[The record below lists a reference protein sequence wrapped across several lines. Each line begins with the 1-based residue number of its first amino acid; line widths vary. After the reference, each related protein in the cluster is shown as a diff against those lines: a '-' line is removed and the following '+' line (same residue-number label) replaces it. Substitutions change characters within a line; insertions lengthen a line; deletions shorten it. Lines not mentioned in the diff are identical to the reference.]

1 MKVIKPTP
9 FNPSMLVS
17 TTAPE
22 PTAAWVSGTSYAKD
36 AKVTYPVTDSGTTIN
51 HIFIS
56 LVSTNTATPGTDATK
71 WLDLGPCN
79 KCAMFDNQI
88 STATIAPSPLVVVF
102 KPGIFNS
109 LALMGLTGNQLDVTV
124 KDGTGGPIIY
134 SDSFPLDGTIISDWY
149 QYFFEPFVQKSEVV
163 MTDIPPFSN
172 SEITL
177 TLTGGSDVQI
187 GLCNFG
193 TFYFLGDAEYGANV
207 GITDYSRKDTDDF
220 GVTTFVKRA
229 YSKRMS
235 ARLMLDTAQINRVQR
250 ILADVRATPS
260 VWIGADGDD
269 YLPMLMLGYYR
280 DFSIDIAYQ
289 NKSFCSLEI
298 EGLI

>member
-1 MKVIKPTP
+1 MKVIKPTA
-9 FNPSMLVS
+9 FTETMLVS
-17 TTAPE
+17 SNAVESSPNYSAGTT
-22 PTAAWVSGTSYAKD
+22 YAKD
-36 AKVTYPVTDSGTTIN
+36 SIVNSGT
-51 HIFIS
+51 HLYQS
-56 LVSTNTATPGTDATK
+56 LVNNNLGNTPSTSPLY
-71 WLDLGPCN
+71 WLDIGPN
-79 KCAMFDNQI
+79 NIHAMFDNQI
-88 STATIAPSPLVVVF
+88 STATISATPLNVVF

-109 LALMGLTGNQLDVTV
+109 LALIGLSGNQVAVTV
-124 KDGTGGPIIY
+124 RDGTGGPIIY
-134 SDSFPLDGTIISDWY
+134 SATFALDGTVISDWY

-172 SEITL
+172 SEVTIS
-177 TLTGGSDVQI
+177 LTGGSTVQI
-187 GLCNFG
+187 GLCSFG

-220 GVTTFVKRA
+220 GVTTFVQRA

-235 ARLMLDTAQINRVQR
+235 ARLMLDTAQINRIQR
-250 ILADVRATPS
+250 ILADIRATPS
-260 VWIGADGDD
+260 LWIGADGDD
-269 YLPMLMLGYYR
+269 YLPTLMYGYYR

>member
-1 MKVIKPTP
+1 MKVIKPTA
-9 FNPSMLVS
+9 FTESMLVS
-17 TTAPE
+17 SNAVESSPNYNAGTT
-22 PTAAWVSGTSYAKD
+22 YAKD
-36 AKVTYPVTDSGTTIN
+36 AIVNSGTRLYQ
-51 HIFIS
+51 S
-56 LVSTNTATPGTDATK
+56 LVNNNLGNTPSTSPLY
-71 WLDLGPCN
+71 WLDIGPN
-79 KCAMFDNQI
+79 NIHAMFDNQI
-88 STATIAPSPLVVVF
+88 STSTISTSPLNVAF

-109 LALMGLTGNQLDVTV
+109 LALIGLAGNQVVVTV
-124 KDGTGGPIIY
+124 RDGTGGPIIY
-134 SDSFPLDGTIISDWY
+134 SATFALDGTVISDWY

-172 SEITL
+172 SEVTIS
-177 TLTGGSDVQI
+177 LTGGSTVQI
-187 GLCNFG
+187 GLCSFG

-220 GVTTFVKRA
+220 GVTTFVQRA

-235 ARLMLDTAQINRVQR
+235 ARLMLDTAQINRIQR
-250 ILADVRATPS
+250 ILADIRATPS
-260 VWIGADGDD
+260 LWIGADGDD
-269 YLPMLMLGYYR
+269 YLPTLMYGYYR

>member
-1 MKVIKPTP
+1 MKVIKPTA
-9 FNPSMLVS
+9 FTESMLVS
-17 TTAPE
+17 SNAVESSPNYNAGTT
-22 PTAAWVSGTSYAKD
+22 YAKD
-36 AKVTYPVTDSGTTIN
+36 SIVNSGT
-51 HIFIS
+51 HLYQS
-56 LVSTNTATPGTDATK
+56 LVNNNLGNTPSTSPLY
-71 WLDLGPCN
+71 WLDIGPN
-79 KCAMFDNQI
+79 NIHAMFDNQI
-88 STATIAPSPLVVVF
+88 STATISATPLNVVF

-109 LALMGLTGNQLDVTV
+109 LALIGLSGNQVAVTV
-124 KDGTGGPIIY
+124 RDGTGGPIIY
-134 SDSFPLDGTIISDWY
+134 SATFALDGTVISDWY

-172 SEITL
+172 SEVTIS
-177 TLTGGSDVQI
+177 LTGGSTVQI
-187 GLCNFG
+187 GLCSFG

-220 GVTTFVKRA
+220 GVTTFVQRA

-235 ARLMLDTAQINRVQR
+235 ARLMLDTAQINRIQR
-250 ILADVRATPS
+250 ILADIRATPS
-260 VWIGADGDD
+260 LWIGADGDD
-269 YLPMLMLGYYR
+269 YLPTLMYGYYR

>member
-1 MKVIKPTP
+1 MKVIKPTA
-9 FNPSMLVS
+9 FTPSMLVS
-17 TTAPE
+17 SNAVE
-22 PTAAWVSGTSYAKD
+22 AHAAYNAGTSYSKD
-36 AKVTYPVTDSGTTIN
+36 NIVDYGT
-51 HIFIS
+51 HLYQS
-56 LVSTNTATPGTDATK
+56 LVNNNLGNTPSTSPLY
-71 WLDLGPCN
+71 WLDIGPDN
-79 KCAMFDNQI
+79 IHAMFDNQI
-88 STATIAPSPLVVVF
+88 STSTISTTPLNVVF

-109 LALMGLTGNQLDVTV
+109 LALLGLVGNQLVITV
-124 KDGTGGPIIY
+124 RDGTGGPVIY
-134 SDSFPLDGTIISDWY
+134 SATFALDGTIISDWY

-172 SEITL
+172 SEVTIV
-177 TLTGGSDVQI
+177 LTGGSTVQI
-187 GLCNFG
+187 GLCSFG

-220 GVTTFVKRA
+220 GVTTFVQRA

-235 ARLMLDTAQINRVQR
+235 ARLMLDTAQINRIQR
-250 ILADVRATPS
+250 ILADIRATPS
-260 VWIGADGDD
+260 LWIGADGDD
-269 YLPMLMLGYYR
+269 YLPTLMYGYYR

>member
-1 MKVIKPTP
+1 MKVIKPTT
-9 FNPSMLVS
+9 FTESMLVS
-17 TTAPE
+17 SNAVESNANYNAGTT
-22 PTAAWVSGTSYAKD
+22 YAKD
-36 AKVTYPVTDSGTTIN
+36 AIVNSGT
-51 HIFIS
+51 HLYQS
-56 LVSTNTATPGTDATK
+56 LVNNNLGNTPSISPLY
-71 WLDLGPCN
+71 WLDIGPN
-79 KCAMFDNQI
+79 NIHAMFDNQI
-88 STATIAPSPLVVVF
+88 STSTVSTTPLIVVF

-109 LALMGLTGNQLDVTV
+109 LALLGLVGNSMSVTV
-124 KDGTGGPIIY
+124 RDGTGGPITY
-134 SDSFPLDGTIISDWY
+134 SATFALDGTIISDWY

-172 SEITL
+172 SEVTIS
-177 TLTGGSDVQI
+177 LTGGSTVQI
-187 GLCNFG
+187 GLCSFG

-220 GVTTFVKRA
+220 GVTTFVQRA

-235 ARLMLDTAQINRVQR
+235 ARLMLDTAQINRIQR
-250 ILADVRATPS
+250 ILADIRATPS
-260 VWIGADGDD
+260 LWIGADGDD
-269 YLPMLMLGYYR
+269 YLPTLMYGYYR

>member
-1 MKVIKPTP
+1 MKVIKPIAFT
-9 FNPSMLVS
+9 PSMLVS
-17 TTAPE
+17 SNAVE
-22 PTAAWVSGTSYAKD
+22 SHAAYNAGTSYSKD
-36 AKVTYPVTDSGTTIN
+36 NIVDYGT
-51 HIFIS
+51 HLYQS
-56 LVSTNTATPGTDATK
+56 LVNNNLGNTPSTSPLY
-71 WLDLGPCN
+71 WLDIGPDN
-79 KCAMFDNQI
+79 THAMFDNQI
-88 STATIAPSPLVVVF
+88 STSTISTTPLNVVF

-109 LALMGLTGNQLDVTV
+109 LALLGLVGNQLVITV
-124 KDGTGGPIIY
+124 RDGTGGPVIY
-134 SDSFPLDGTIISDWY
+134 SATFALDGTIISDWY

-172 SEITL
+172 SEVTIV
-177 TLTGGSDVQI
+177 LTGGSTVQI
-187 GLCNFG
+187 GLCSFG

-220 GVTTFVKRA
+220 GVTTFVQRA

-235 ARLMLDTAQINRVQR
+235 ARLMLDTAQINRIQR
-250 ILADVRATPS
+250 ILADIRATPS
-260 VWIGADGDD
+260 LWIGADGDD
-269 YLPMLMLGYYR
+269 YLPTLMYGYYR

>member
-1 MKVIKPTP
+1 MKVIKPTA
-9 FNPSMLVS
+9 FTESMLVS
-17 TTAPE
+17 SNAVESSPNYNAGTT
-22 PTAAWVSGTSYAKD
+22 YAKD
-36 AKVTYPVTDSGTTIN
+36 SIVNSGT
-51 HIFIS
+51 HLYQS
-56 LVSTNTATPGTDATK
+56 LVNNNLGNTPSTSPLY
-71 WLDLGPCN
+71 WLDIGPN
-79 KCAMFDNQI
+79 NIHAMFDNQI
-88 STATIAPSPLVVVF
+88 STATISSTPLNVVF

-109 LALMGLTGNQLDVTV
+109 LALIGLSGNQVAVTV
-124 KDGTGGPIIY
+124 RDGTGGPIIY
-134 SDSFPLDGTIISDWY
+134 SATFALDGTVISDWY

-172 SEITL
+172 SEVTIS
-177 TLTGGSDVQI
+177 LTGGSTVQI
-187 GLCNFG
+187 GLCSFG

-220 GVTTFVKRA
+220 GVTTFVQRA

-235 ARLMLDTAQINRVQR
+235 ARLMLDTAQINRIQR
-250 ILADVRATPS
+250 ILADIRATPS
-260 VWIGADGDD
+260 LWIGADGDD
-269 YLPMLMLGYYR
+269 YLPTLMYGYYR

>member
-1 MKVIKPTP
+1 MKVIKPTA
-9 FNPSMLVS
+9 FTETMLVS
-17 TTAPE
+17 SNAVESSPNYSAGTT
-22 PTAAWVSGTSYAKD
+22 YAKD
-36 AKVTYPVTDSGTTIN
+36 SIVNSGT
-51 HIFIS
+51 HLYQS
-56 LVSTNTATPGTDATK
+56 LVKNNLGNTPSTSPLY
-71 WLDLGPCN
+71 WLDIGPN
-79 KCAMFDNQI
+79 NIHAMFDNQI
-88 STATIAPSPLVVVF
+88 STATISATPLNVVF

-109 LALMGLTGNQLDVTV
+109 LALIGLSGNQVAVTV
-124 KDGTGGPIIY
+124 RDGTGGPIIY
-134 SDSFPLDGTIISDWY
+134 SATFALDGTVISDWY

-172 SEITL
+172 SEVTIS
-177 TLTGGSDVQI
+177 LTGGSTVQI
-187 GLCNFG
+187 GLCSFG

-220 GVTTFVKRA
+220 GVTTFVQRA

-235 ARLMLDTAQINRVQR
+235 ARLMLDTAQINRIQR
-250 ILADVRATPS
+250 ILADIRATPS
-260 VWIGADGDD
+260 LWIGADGDD
-269 YLPMLMLGYYR
+269 YLPTLMYGYYR

>member
-1 MKVIKPTP
+1 MKVIKPTA
-9 FNPSMLVS
+9 FTETMLVS
-17 TTAPE
+17 SNAVESSPNYSAGTT
-22 PTAAWVSGTSYAKD
+22 YAKD
-36 AKVTYPVTDSGTTIN
+36 SIVNSGT
-51 HIFIS
+51 HLYQS
-56 LVSTNTATPGTDATK
+56 LVNNNLGNTPSTSPLY
-71 WLDLGPCN
+71 WLDIGPN
-79 KCAMFDNQI
+79 NIHAMFDNQI
-88 STATIAPSPLVVVF
+88 STATISATPLNVVF

-109 LALMGLTGNQLDVTV
+109 LALIGLSGNQVAVTV
-124 KDGTGGPIIY
+124 RDGTGGPIIY
-134 SDSFPLDGTIISDWY
+134 SAAFALDGTVISDWY

-172 SEITL
+172 SEVTIS
-177 TLTGGSDVQI
+177 LTGGSTVQI
-187 GLCNFG
+187 GLCSFG

-220 GVTTFVKRA
+220 GVTTFVQRA

-235 ARLMLDTAQINRVQR
+235 ARLMLDTAQINRIQR
-250 ILADVRATPS
+250 ILADIRATPS
-260 VWIGADGDD
+260 LWIGADGDD
-269 YLPMLMLGYYR
+269 YLPTLMYGYYR

>member
-1 MKVIKPTP
+1 MKVIKPTA
-9 FNPSMLVS
+9 FTESMLVS
-17 TTAPE
+17 SNAVESSPNYNAGTT
-22 PTAAWVSGTSYAKD
+22 YAKD
-36 AKVTYPVTDSGTTIN
+36 SIVNSGT
-51 HIFIS
+51 HLYQS
-56 LVSTNTATPGTDATK
+56 LVNNNLGNTPSTSPLY
-71 WLDLGPCN
+71 WLDIGPN
-79 KCAMFDNQI
+79 NIHAMFDNQI
-88 STATIAPSPLVVVF
+88 STATISSTPLNVVF

-109 LALMGLTGNQLDVTV
+109 LALIGLSGNQVAVTV
-124 KDGTGGPIIY
+124 RDGTGGPIIY
-134 SDSFPLDGTIISDWY
+134 SATFALDGTVISDWY

-172 SEITL
+172 SEVTIS
-177 TLTGGSDVQI
+177 LTGGSTVQI
-187 GLCNFG
+187 GLCSFG

-220 GVTTFVKRA
+220 GVTTFVQRA

-235 ARLMLDTAQINRVQR
+235 ARLMLDTAQINRTQR
-250 ILADVRATPS
+250 ILADIRATPS
-260 VWIGADGDD
+260 LWIGADGDD
-269 YLPMLMLGYYR
+269 YLPTLMYGYYR